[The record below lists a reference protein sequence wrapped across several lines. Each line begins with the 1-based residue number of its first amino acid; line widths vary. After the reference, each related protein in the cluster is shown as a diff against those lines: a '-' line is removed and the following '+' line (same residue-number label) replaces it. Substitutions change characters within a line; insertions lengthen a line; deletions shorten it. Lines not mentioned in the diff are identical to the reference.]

1 MNRADESGLIDR
13 AKGCLL
19 GGAIGD
25 ALGAPVEFIRSAA
38 GLEATYGPDGIQEFD
53 EAYGRIG
60 AITDDTQMTLFS
72 AEGIIRANVRG
83 THKGICHLPSVMGY
97 AYQRWLY
104 TQGEPCH
111 PFAIEPESLGWLA
124 THREL
129 FSCRAPGGTCLSALR
144 VAARTQELVADNNS
158 KGCGTVMRSAPFGF
172 APEPWQMA
180 MECSAITHGHPE
192 AGISSAVFATMISF
206 LVQGSRLREAVLN
219 AMNESRIEC
228 RTYELLLLAVQFVEE
243 EVDPREA
250 ISRLGEGWVAEEA
263 LAIGVYCALKYE
275 DDFEAAVRLAVNHV
289 GDSDSTGSICGNLL
303 GARHGLAVLPERWL
317 AQLELRSVI
326 EQVAV
331 DLVSEVPTAPWYDAT
346 EEQQRL
352 EQAFWDRYPGC

>member
-1 MNRADESGLIDR
+1 MERLESGGLSDR

-25 ALGAPVEFIRSAA
+25 ALGAPVEFIRSFTE
-38 GLEATYGPDGIQEFD
+38 LESKYGPGGIREFD
-53 EAYGRIG
+53 TAYGRIG

-83 THKGICHLPSVMGY
+83 SHNGLCHLPSVMGY

-104 TQGEPCH
+104 TQGESCD
-111 PFAIEPESLGWLA
+111 PFAIEPGSLGWLA
-124 THREL
+124 TNQEL
-129 FSCRAPGGTCLSALR
+129 FSCRAPGITCVGALR
-144 VAARTQELVADNNS
+144 LAATTHDLVADNNS

-192 AGISSAVFATMISF
+192 AGISSAVFATMISY
-206 LVQGSRLREAVLN
+206 LVRGSQLRHAVLD

-228 RTYELLLLAVQFVEE
+228 RTYELLLLAIQFVEE
-243 EVDPREA
+243 DVVPREA

-263 LAIGVYCALKYE
+263 LAIGVYCALRHE
-275 DDFEAAVRLAVNHV
+275 DDFEASLRLAVNHV

-303 GARHGLAVLPERWL
+303 GARHGMAALPERWL
-317 AQLELRSVI
+317 AQMELRSVI

-331 DLVSEVPTAPWYDAT
+331 DLVTDVPTAPWYDAT
-346 EEQQRL
+346 EEQLQL
-352 EQAFWDRYPGC
+352 SQAFWDRYPGC